1 MKNKRLLIINRI
13 LKYEWDYFLRKFRL
27 TESISFFI
35 SIVVIVITGL
45 GDTQSFFI
53 GDNSLIPETWKIL
66 KDPIIVRILSIVVL
80 VLSYLWAWLV
90 ERQQKNKENDENIEI
105 IGKYVIASTNRY
117 LCDFQD
123 EIKNSL
129 QIETRISLWIPVRLS
144 LFNWNLQMVCKT
156 DDIPDQE
163 LEASFNLDEGV
174 IGYTYLRNRRRYSL
188 EVVNVSDESQ
198 LPLSYIPLRQDNQLL
213 IKSDIKGIL
222 ALSSFQRGSIVGLL
236 AIDVNNINDLPTIE
250 KVELHDLAVKRITAH
265 KGDIQLLWRMKNRL

>member
-1 MKNKRLLIINRI
+1 MKNKRFLIINRI

-27 TESISFFI
+27 TQSMSFFI
-35 SIVVIVITGL
+35 SIIVIVITGL

-66 KDPIIVRILSIVVL
+66 KDPIIVRVVSILVL
-80 VLSYLWAWLV
+80 VLSYLWAWLI
-90 ERQQKNKENDENIEI
+90 EGQQKNKENDETIEI
-105 IGKYVIASTNRY
+105 IGKYVVSNTNRY

-144 LFNWNLQMVCKT
+144 LFNWNLQMICKT
-156 DDIPDQE
+156 NDVPDQE

-174 IGYTYLRNRRRYSL
+174 IGYTYLRNRRRYNL
-188 EVVNVSDESQ
+188 EVVNVSDETQ

>member
-1 MKNKRLLIINRI
+1 
-13 LKYEWDYFLRKFRL
+13 
-27 TESISFFI
+27 
-35 SIVVIVITGL
+35 
-45 GDTQSFFI
+45 
-53 GDNSLIPETWKIL
+53 
-66 KDPIIVRILSIVVL
+66 
-80 VLSYLWAWLV
+80 
-90 ERQQKNKENDENIEI
+90 
-105 IGKYVIASTNRY
+105 
-117 LCDFQD
+117 
-123 EIKNSL
+123 
-129 QIETRISLWIPVRLS
+129 
-144 LFNWNLQMVCKT
+144 MVCKT

-265 KGDIQLLWRMKNRL
+265 KGDIQLLWRMKNSL

>member
-1 MKNKRLLIINRI
+1 
-13 LKYEWDYFLRKFRL
+13 
-27 TESISFFI
+27 
-35 SIVVIVITGL
+35 
-45 GDTQSFFI
+45 
-53 GDNSLIPETWKIL
+53 
-66 KDPIIVRILSIVVL
+66 
-80 VLSYLWAWLV
+80 
-90 ERQQKNKENDENIEI
+90 
-105 IGKYVIASTNRY
+105 
-117 LCDFQD
+117 
-123 EIKNSL
+123 
-129 QIETRISLWIPVRLS
+129 
-144 LFNWNLQMVCKT
+144 MVCKT

>member
-1 MKNKRLLIINRI
+1 LLQ
-13 LKYEWDYFLRKFRL
+13 DSTFL
-27 TESISFFI
+27 
-35 SIVVIVITGL
+35 
-45 GDTQSFFI
+45 
-53 GDNSLIPETWKIL
+53 
-66 KDPIIVRILSIVVL
+66 
-80 VLSYLWAWLV
+80 
-90 ERQQKNKENDENIEI
+90 
-105 IGKYVIASTNRY
+105 
-117 LCDFQD
+117 D
-123 EIKNSL
+123 EIKDIV

-156 DDIPDQE
+156 DNIPDQE

-236 AIDVNNINDLPTIE
+236 AIDVNNINDLATIE
-250 KVELHDLAVKRITAH
+250 KVELHDLAVKRITGH
-265 KGDIQLLWRMKNRL
+265 KRDIQLLWRMKNRL